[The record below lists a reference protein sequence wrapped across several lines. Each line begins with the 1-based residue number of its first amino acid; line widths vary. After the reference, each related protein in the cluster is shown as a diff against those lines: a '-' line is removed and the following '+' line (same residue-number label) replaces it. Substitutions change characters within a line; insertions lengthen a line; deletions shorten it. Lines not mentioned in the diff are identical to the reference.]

1 MYDSPFDHTKQNNIT
16 QRIVHYS
23 PVGQVVLVAK
33 QGYIELHSQKLIKKL
48 TSLAPFLGSVTQ
60 VLKKICTKFGMGWP
74 VILIYRNGHY
84 HRQVSL

>member
-48 TSLAPFLGSVTQ
+48 TSLAPFLGQDGITLSNP
-60 VLKKICTKFGMGWP
+60 FPFW
-74 VILIYRNGHY
+74 Y
-84 HRQVSL
+84 